1 MARTSAAAAGAGGGT
16 EGGEDGG
23 DGGGCL
29 ADGDDLW
36 PWLLCADDGPAR
48 EESVARGRAARRRS
62 TRKFLVVVAAAIAA
76 IAKRVERDELA

>member
-1 MARTSAAAAGAGGGT
+1 
-16 EGGEDGG
+16 
-23 DGGGCL
+23 L

-48 EESVARGRAARRRS
+48 EESVARGRAARRS